1 MRSLNTERKKC
12 TNNLYSD
19 KSYTLPFAHR
29 KNICRIALSPSGN
42 LLLSIDDDGRAIL
55 SSYPRRLAIH
65 HFSFR
70 TAVSALAFS
79 PTGRHFA
86 VGIGR
91 DVEIWL
97 TPSTPGTTTDG
108 VLEFAPFVRHRV
120 FAGHFDVVRS
130 LEWSSDSRFLLS
142 GSKDLTARIWSLDP
156 EEGFVP
162 TTLGG
167 HRDSVIEAWF
177 SRDQETVGWALA
189 GTRGNLLIRE
199 QIYTLSQDGAL
210 FQRAYASKS
219 RPDELG
225 SALKS
230 EAETGTQWKITK
242 RHYFLQNNAKVNCA
256 AFHTGSD
263 LLVTGFSNGVFGI
276 YDLPECNMVQTLR
289 CVLCDCRVRINAH
302 CV

>member
-1 MRSLNTERKKC
+1 MC
-12 TNNLYSD
+12 SD
-19 KSYTLPFAHR
+19 NSYTLPFAHR
-29 KNICRIALSPSGN
+29 TNICRIALSPSGN

-55 SSYPRRLAIH
+55 SSYPRRLAIY
-65 HFSFR
+65 HFSFK

-79 PTGRHFA
+79 PSGRHFA

-91 DVEIWL
+91 DVEIWH

-120 FAGHFDVVRS
+120 LAGHFDVVRS
-130 LEWSSDSRFLLS
+130 IEWSSDCRFLLS

-167 HRDSVIEAWF
+167 HRDAVIEAWF
-177 SRDQETVGWALA
+177 SRDQETVSSALA
-189 GTRGNLLIRE
+189 SIRGNPLIRE

-210 FQRAYASKS
+210 FQRAYGAES
-219 RPDELG
+219 RPDEVDDDF
-225 SALKS
+225 KS
-230 EAETGTQWKITK
+230 ETEAPTQWRITK

-256 AFHTGSD
+256 AFHSGSD

-276 YDLPECNMVQTLR
+276 YELPECSMVQTLR
-289 CVLCDCRVRINAH
+289 CVLCECRVRINAH
-302 CV
+302 GV